1 MENEIEIKLIAS
13 KNIEQSLEEI
23 SKKQGIKLVPQS
35 FNLENIYFD
44 TSDNLLR
51 QWDMGLRV
59 RVNGEH
65 IEQTI
70 KTAGQVIGGLHQRPE
85 YNIDITSK
93 QPQLNLFPQ
102 QIWPKNCDLNE
113 LQQAISPLFSTDFSR
128 KGVMM
133 IYPEGT
139 VVEMVFDQGQIRSNG
154 QSVEI
159 CEVELELIKGKPEVI
174 FELAQS
180 LAKKSPLRFGNDSK
194 AARGY
199 RLAHGVRLQV
209 KELTEVALTE
219 DDSLEDAYIKTLN
232 HGLAHWQ
239 HHIEVF
245 MAEHDYQALKEVR
258 AALQLIIKANEVYRD
273 YFESDDLKLLTK
285 SIFWLMETLSFID
298 ESLRIDKLLDNK
310 GQRFK
315 KLEHHKQILRMLGQ
329 QREQLPTVEHIKM
342 LFSSEQHTLLVAS
355 LIKWLYFKPW
365 QQQPMSSL
373 EKFQQTHVKTH
384 AKHFLAQDWELV
396 HKTFPYDSNLG
407 YQDYLA
413 QRFNLQQNLQ
423 VGYCVGKLFEP
434 ELRERFRAPWLDIGV
449 GIDELLQFEP
459 IKQLLRDDLIK
470 DEDGSIKSWLI
481 KKESSLIHAME
492 QSRKAALNMTP
503 YWGQ

>member
-13 KNIEQSLEEI
+13 QDIEQSLNKI
-23 SKKQGIKLVPQS
+23 SKKQGVKLVSQS
-35 FNLENIYFD
+35 FELENIYFD
-44 TSDNLLR
+44 TADNQLR

-70 KTAGQVIGGLHQRPE
+70 KTAGEVIGGLHQRPE
-85 YNIDITSK
+85 YNIDISSK
-93 QPQLNLFPQ
+93 EPQLDLFPQ
-102 QIWPKNCDLNE
+102 QIWPKNSCVNALQNE
-113 LQQAISPLFSTDFSR
+113 LKPLFATDFSR
-128 KGVMM
+128 KGFMM

-139 VVEMVFDQGQIRSNG
+139 VVEMVFDQGKIHSNG
-154 QSVEI
+154 GSVEI

-174 FELAQS
+174 FELAES
-180 LAKKSPLRFGNDSK
+180 LAKASPLRFGNDSK

-199 RLAHGVRLQV
+199 RLAHGTRLAI
-209 KELTEVALTE
+209 KELTEVPLTE
-219 DDSLEDAYIKTLN
+219 SDSLEDAYIKTIN

-245 MAEHDYQALKEVR
+245 MAEHDYLALKEVR
-258 AALQLIIKANEVYRD
+258 SALQLIIKANEVYRD
-273 YFESDDLKLLTK
+273 YFESDELKVLTK

-298 ESLRIDKLLDNK
+298 ESLRIDKLLANK

-315 KLEHHKQILRMLGQ
+315 KLEHHKQILRLLESE
-329 QREQLPTVEHIKM
+329 RTRLPTVEHIKG
-342 LFSSEQHTLLVAS
+342 LFSCEQHTLLVAS

-365 QQQPMSSL
+365 RQQGMDSL
-373 EKFQQTHVKTH
+373 EKFQQTQVKAH
-384 AKHFLAQDWELV
+384 ARHFLAQDWELV
-396 HKTFPYDSNLG
+396 HKTLPYESNLG

-423 VGYCVGKLFEP
+423 VGYCVGELFEP
-434 ELRERFRAPWLDIGV
+434 EPRQRFRAPWLDIGV

-459 IKQLLRDDLIK
+459 IKKLLREDLLE
-470 DEDGSIKSWLI
+470 DEDGSIKTWLI
-481 KKESSLIHAME
+481 NKESSLIHAME
-492 QSRKAALNMTP
+492 QSRKAALNMVP
-503 YWGQ
+503 YWG